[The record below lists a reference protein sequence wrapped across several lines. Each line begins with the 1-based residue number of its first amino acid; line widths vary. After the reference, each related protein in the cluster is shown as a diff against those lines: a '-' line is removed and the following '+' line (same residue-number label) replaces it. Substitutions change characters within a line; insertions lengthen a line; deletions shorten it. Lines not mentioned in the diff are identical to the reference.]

1 MNWRSCMFT
10 QHTTPRVQKP
20 NTCCYRD
27 AVTGR
32 TTCSRDCRECCR
44 CRRCCSVLRM
54 RKCGEKCLARVSL
67 SLSRALCELK
77 GGLTTKWNTSR
88 KIQCGWHKNA
98 AGISTRYLNYLLNHG
113 KTLAS
118 NASTMVVKRSL
129 IDLIDS
135 QKSMNIC
142 CSLLFE
148 LNKNNSM
155 SPLPR
160 VLNNICNK

>member
-88 KIQCGWHKNA
+88 KIQCGWHIKCGRHFNKILKLLAESWKNA
-98 AGISTRYLNYLLNHG
+98 CL
-113 KTLAS
+113 
-118 NASTMVVKRSL
+118 KR
-129 IDLIDS
+129 IDYGCQTFINRFNRQPKIDEY
-135 QKSMNIC
+135 M
-142 CSLLFE
+142 LLFAIRA
-148 LNKNNSM
+148 K
-155 SPLPR
+155 
-160 VLNNICNK
+160 